1 MNENKIEEKNNPNI
15 AGADFIFAILLV
27 VMGFGSMM
35 ASLKMPIYNSFL
47 DSPGFFSFIL
57 GGVFIVLGILLMR
70 TAVKQDGYEQMKEL
84 LSVKKLKQ
92 YVKSWVFMRVLILI
106 ALMIFYIFALIGKIH
121 FVLATII
128 YLVITLCYL
137 KATSIINI
145 IIIST
150 GVALGINLL
159 FTKLFNIPLP

>member
-1 MNENKIEEKNNPNI
+1 MNENKIDEKNNPNI
-15 AGADFIFAILLV
+15 AGADFICAIFLIVL
-27 VMGFGSMM
+27 GIASMIT
-35 ASLKMPIYNSFL
+35 SLKMPIYKSFL